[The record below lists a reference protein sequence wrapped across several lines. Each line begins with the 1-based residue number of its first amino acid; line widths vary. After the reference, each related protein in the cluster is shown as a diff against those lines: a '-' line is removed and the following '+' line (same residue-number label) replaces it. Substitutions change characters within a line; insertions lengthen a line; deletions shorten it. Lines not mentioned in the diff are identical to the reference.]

1 MSSLFTFNL
10 PLDPS
15 FWKHTFLFSPSLQT
29 NLDYLWPI
37 SYPRHLCVPVWAVR
51 QSLAVRYCL
60 LPVHPSQRKS
70 KHLKG
75 LWWQHGY
82 RTGEK
87 TNKQTNRKRSN
98 KRTGQLNNTIQSC
111 TSEIN
116 FLNWHTQAKFPSKLI
131 PWLQQDACDFHLSV
145 QQRETGIMEK
155 RSSSSPIGSG
165 PGLYWPVPVFYPA
178 FWRCLVVQI
187 KSLVKYR
194 FSSSLNCFL
203 DRTWNYKFNIYAFH
217 YLLGGRFLN

>member
-1 MSSLFTFNL
+1 MSSLFTFIFT
-10 PLDPS
+10 S
-15 FWKHTFLFSPSLQT
+15 GSKFLKTYILVFSITANKSGL
-29 NLDYLWPI
+29 
-37 SYPRHLCVPVWAVR
+37 
-51 QSLAVRYCL
+51 SLAHFISQTSLRSSLSCSPITCCPVL
-60 LPVHPSQRKS
+60 LVTRASKS
-70 KHLKG
+70 KKVKTPERSMMATRL
-75 LWWQHGY
+75 QN
-82 RTGEK
+82 RGE
-87 TNKQTNRKRSN
+87 NKQTNRKRSN
-98 KRTGQLNNTIQSC
+98 KRSGQLNNTIQSC